1 MYVDSIHKKWI
12 SRISLILIQLLFLNS
27 FVVQAQENSFE
38 GKRPKVAVVL
48 SGGGAKGFAHVG
60 VLKVLEQEG
69 IPIDIIVG
77 TSGGSLIGGFY
88 SLGFNAGVTIRTPF
102 NEIVALKTN
111 LFYSMNYP
119 VRLRGLVQLCK

>member
-38 GKRPKVAVVL
+38 GKCPKVAVVL

-77 TSGGSLIGGFY
+77 TSMGSLIGGFY
-88 SLGFNAGVTIRTPF
+88 SLGSDNPLI
-102 NEIVALKTN
+102 
-111 LFYSMNYP
+111 
-119 VRLRGLVQLCK
+119 